1 VKKTLLAL
9 TFALIAP
16 IAMANPPSDESIR
29 ELMTITETR
38 ELMEGAMAQADQM
51 MRATMEQTMQG
62 KEISAEDRK
71 VLDEMRTD
79 MIAVLDEALGWDAME
94 PLFIDVYQRSLS
106 QSEVDAMLEFYRS
119 DAGKA
124 VIAKMPLIMQN
135 TMGVMQQRMASVGP
149 RIQQIQDEAVAKLQN
164 KSAAQ

>member
-1 VKKTLLAL
+1 MKKTLLAL

-135 TMGVMQQRMASVGP
+135 TMGVMQQRMASVGS

>member
-1 VKKTLLAL
+1 VKKLLLSIAFTL
-9 TFALIAP
+9 ISP

>member
-1 VKKTLLAL
+1 MKKTLLAI
-9 TFALIAP
+9 TFALITP
-16 IAMANPPSDESIR
+16 VAMATQPSDDSVR
-29 ELMTITETR
+29 ELMEITDAR

-51 MRATMEQTMQG
+51 MRASMEQTMQG
-62 KEISAEDRK
+62 KEISTEDRK
-71 VLDEMRTD
+71 VLDDMRAQMVT
-79 MIAVLDEALGWDAME
+79 VLEEELGWAALE
-94 PLFIDVYQRSLS
+94 PMFIDVYQRSFS
-106 QSEVDAMLEFYRS
+106 QSEVDAMLEFYNS

-124 VIAKMPLIMQN
+124 VVAKMPLVMQN

>member
-1 VKKTLLAL
+1 MKKTLLAL

>member
-1 VKKTLLAL
+1 
-9 TFALIAP
+9 
-16 IAMANPPSDESIR
+16 MANPPSDESIR

>member
-1 VKKTLLAL
+1 MKKTLLAL

-51 MRATMEQTMQG
+51 MRASMEQTMQG

>member
-1 VKKTLLAL
+1 MKKTLLAL

-71 VLDEMRTD
+71 VLGEMRTD

>member
-1 VKKTLLAL
+1 MKKTLLAL

-29 ELMTITETR
+29 ELMTITEAR
-38 ELMEGAMAQADQM
+38 EVMEGAMAQADQM

>member
-1 VKKTLLAL
+1 MKKTLLAL

-119 DAGKA
+119 DAG
-124 VIAKMPLIMQN
+124 MPLIMQN